1 MGMKTITN
9 EVIRKIDEF
18 KKMLVSLMC
27 DESTFMNMD
36 EKSLKAMQLSI
47 GMIDDASKL
56 MEEYV
61 EVLDEQ
67 NRKLDMIL
75 EKLDK
80 ENRA

>member
-9 EVIRKIDEF
+9 EVIGKISEF
-18 KKMLVSLMC
+18 KKLLVSLMC
-27 DESTFMNMD
+27 DESTLMGMD
-36 EKSLKAMQLSI
+36 EKTLKAIQLSI